1 MFHLHIVVSTI
12 QNVAKTFLYHLNYV
26 REEVLLCQCH
36 GLGTAS
42 HVAFHIIAADASG

>member
-26 REEVLLCQCH
+26 REEVLCQCH